1 MTTFRSMARYL
12 LALSLLASAA
22 ARADDEHL
30 MFHVGATVGV
40 GLPRPANVGA
50 FVKLMDFVSLGF
62 SYSDFPNFVADPL
75 LSAFGAK
82 SDTTVARLDEF
93 TSYEGEVRIYP
104 FHDAFFFGSSLGH
117 QSLKGAV
124 TESTV
129 VGPQTGTADVQTL
142 YLTPRLGWLWSWPSG
157 LLLGVDGG
165 VQITLSKDI
174 TTNVPP
180 GAPPEVQDDV
190 QHLRDAAG
198 YPLPSVHF
206 RVGWQF

>member
-1 MTTFRSMARYL
+1 MARFL
-12 LALSLLASAA
+12 LALSLLTSAA
-22 ARADDEHL
+22 ARAQDEDQTV
-30 MFHVGATVGV
+30 HVGATIGIVS
-40 GLPRPANVGA
+40 LPRPVDLGV

-62 SYSDFPNFVADPL
+62 SYGDFPNFIANPL

-82 SDTTVARLDEF
+82 SSTTTTRLVEVS
-93 TSYEGEVRIYP
+93 SYEGEVRIFP
-104 FHDAFFFGSSLGH
+104 FQGPFFFGSSLGH

-124 TESTV
+124 TEKTTV
-129 VGPQTGTADVQTL
+129 IGPQTGTADVQTF

-157 LLLGVDGG
+157 LLVGVDGG
-165 VQITLSKDI
+165 VQITLSKEI

-180 GAPPEVQDDV
+180 GAPPDVQDDV

-206 RVGWQF
+206 RLGWQF